1 MSEATSIP
9 PLPVAVTG
17 ATGFVGRSVVRA
29 LLDRG
34 HRVRAL
40 ARTPEKAAE
49 VLPVRADGM
58 EVIIGDARAPGAL
71 EQLATGAGAYI
82 NLLGIIRERRGQRFS
97 QIHVE
102 ATRNGL
108 AAAQKAGAKRFV
120 QMSALG
126 VSDEARTGYMK
137 TKWEAER
144 LVVASGMDWTIFRPS
159 MIHGPA
165 GEFTQMMASW
175 ARGAIAPWKF
185 MPYFARAETD
195 ISVPA
200 GPTRYVDPIAA
211 PIYVDDVAVYF
222 ADSLTSDQTIGEVYN
237 LVGPE
242 RLRWP
247 TLLRTV
253 RDATPGGFERINPVR
268 IPADVAAMGA
278 MAAEKLGLGAAL
290 PFDAGMAVMGAQDT
304 VADLAKARAD
314 FDIEP
319 RAFTAVLPR
328 YARKL

>member
-1 MSEATSIP
+1 MSETTT

-40 ARTPEKAAE
+40 ARAPQKAAE
-49 VLPVRADGM
+49 VLPVTADGM
-58 EVIIGDARAPGAL
+58 EVVVGDAREAGAL
-71 EQLATGAGAYI
+71 DRLAAGAGAFV

-102 ATRNGL
+102 ATRRGL
-108 AAAQKAGAKRFV
+108 EAAQKAGARRFV

-126 VSDEARTGYMK
+126 VSDEGRTAYQK

-144 LVVASGMDWTIFRPS
+144 LVVASGLDWTIFRPGL
-159 MIHGPA
+159 IHGPG
-165 GEFTQMMASW
+165 GEFTQMMAAW
-175 ARGAIAPWKF
+175 ARGTIAPWKF

-200 GPTRYVDPIAA
+200 GPTRYVDPVAQ
-211 PIYVDDVAVYF
+211 PVYVEDVAAYF
-222 ADSLTSDQTIGEVYN
+222 ADALTSEETIGEIYN

-242 RLRWP
+242 RLTWP
-247 TLLRTV
+247 KLLRTV
-253 RDATPGGFERINPVR
+253 RDTVPGGFPKIHPAR
-268 IPADVAAMGA
+268 IPADVASMGA

-290 PFDAGMAVMGAQDT
+290 PFDAGMAVMGAQDS

-319 RAFTAVLPR
+319 RAFTATLKR
-328 YARKL
+328 YARKM

>member
-1 MSEATSIP
+1 MSETTN

-40 ARTPEKAAE
+40 ARAPEKAAE
-49 VLPVRADGM
+49 VLPVTADGM
-58 EVIIGDARAPGAL
+58 EVVIGDAREAGAL
-71 EQLATGAGAYI
+71 DRLATGAGAYI

-102 ATRNGL
+102 ATRRSL
-108 AAAQKAGAKRFV
+108 EAAQKAGAERFV

-126 VSDEARTGYMK
+126 VSDEGRTAYQK

-144 LVVASGMDWTIFRPS
+144 LVAASGLDWTIFRPS
-159 MIHGPA
+159 LIHGPA
-165 GEFTQMMASW
+165 GEFTQMMAAW
-175 ARGAIAPWKF
+175 ARGTIAPWKF

-200 GPTRYVDPIAA
+200 GPTRYVDPVAQ
-211 PIYVDDVAVYF
+211 PVYVEDVAAYF
-222 ADSLTSDQTIGEVYN
+222 ADALTSEETIGEIYN

-242 RLRWP
+242 RLTWP
-247 TLLRTV
+247 KLLRTV
-253 RDATPGGFERINPVR
+253 RDTVPGGFPKIHPAR

-319 RAFTAVLPR
+319 RPFTATLGK

>member
-1 MSEATSIP
+1 
-9 PLPVAVTG
+9 
-17 ATGFVGRSVVRA
+17 FVGRSVVRA

-34 HRVRAL
+34 HRVRVL
-40 ARTPEKAAE
+40 SRTPEKAAE
-49 VLPVRADGM
+49 ALPTTADGL
-58 EVIIGDARAPGAL
+58 EVVIGDAREAKSL

-102 ATRNGL
+102 ATRNGIE
-108 AAAQKAGAKRFV
+108 AAKQAGAKRFV

-126 VSDEARTGYMK
+126 VSDEGRTAYQK

-144 LVVASGMDWTIFRPS
+144 LVVASGLDWTIFRPS
-159 MIHGPA
+159 LIHGPA
-165 GEFTQMMASW
+165 GEFTQMMAKW
-175 ARGAIAPWKF
+175 ARGTIAPWKF

-211 PIYVDDVAVYF
+211 PIYVDDVAAYF
-222 ADSLTSDQTIGEVYN
+222 ADSLTSDDTIGEIYN
-237 LVGPE
+237 VVGPE
-242 RLRWP
+242 KLRWP
-247 TLLRTV
+247 TLLRTF

-290 PFDAGMAVMGAQDT
+290 PFDAGMAVMGAQDS

-314 FDIEP
+314 FEIEP
-319 RAFTAVLPR
+319 
-328 YARKL
+328 

>member
-1 MSEATSIP
+1 MTQTTTPS
-9 PLPVAVTG
+9 LPVAVTG

-40 ARTPEKAAE
+40 SRTPEKAAE
-49 VLPVRADGM
+49 VLPTTADGM
-58 EVIIGDARAPGAL
+58 EVVIGDARNAEAL
-71 EQLATGAGAYI
+71 EQLAAGAGAYI

-102 ATRNGL
+102 ATRSGL
-108 AAAQKAGAKRFV
+108 AAAQKAGARRFV

-126 VSDEARTGYMK
+126 VSDEGRTPYQK
-137 TKWEAER
+137 TKWEAEQ

-159 MIHGPA
+159 LIHGPA

-175 ARGAIAPWKF
+175 ARGTIAPWKF

-211 PIYVDDVAVYF
+211 PIYVDDVAAYF
-222 ADSLTSDQTIGEVYN
+222 ADSLTSDDTIGEIYN
-237 LVGPE
+237 LAGPE
-242 RLRWP
+242 KLRWP
-247 TLLRTV
+247 TMLRTM
-253 RDATPGGFERINPVR
+253 RDAVPGGFEKISPVR
-268 IPADVAAMGA
+268 IPADVASMGA
-278 MAAEKLGLGAAL
+278 MAAAKLGLGAAM
-290 PFDAGMAVMGAQDT
+290 PFDEGMAVMGAQDT
-304 VADLAKARAD
+304 VADLAKVRAD
-314 FDIEP
+314 FDVEP
-319 RAFTAVLPR
+319 RGFTAVLPK

>member
-1 MSEATSIP
+1 MSDIAS
-9 PLPVAVTG
+9 PLSVAVTG

-29 LLDRG
+29 LLTRG

-40 ARTPEKAAE
+40 ARSPETAAQT
-49 VLPVRADGM
+49 LPTTADGM
-58 EVIIGDARAPGAL
+58 EVVIGDAREAKTL

-97 QIHVE
+97 QIHVG
-102 ATRNGL
+102 ATRDGL
-108 AAAQKAGAKRFV
+108 AAAQKAGATRFV

-126 VSDEARTGYMK
+126 VSDEGRTAYMK

-144 LVVASGMDWTIFRPS
+144 LVVASGLDWTIFRPGL
-159 MIHGPA
+159 IHGPD
-165 GEFTQMMASW
+165 GEFTQMMAAW
-175 ARGAIAPWKF
+175 ARGTIAPWKF

-200 GPTRYVDPIAA
+200 GPTRYVDPVAQ
-211 PIYVDDVAVYF
+211 PVYVEDVAAYF
-222 ADSLTSDQTIGEVYN
+222 ADCLTSPETIGEIYN

-242 RLRWP
+242 KLRWP
-247 TLLRTV
+247 TMLRTF

-268 IPADVAAMGA
+268 IPADLAAMGA
-278 MAAEKLGLGAAL
+278 TAAEKLGLGAAL
-290 PFDAGMAVMGAQDT
+290 PFDAGMAVMGAQDS

-319 RAFTAVLPR
+319 RPFTAALGA